1 LGNSGRG
8 GDLSSQEGQTI
19 SVVREAGTVSA
30 ATINPG
36 AELAAGTAAI
46 DIPQLLRALKPF
58 RFADDRRGL
67 MELVVTVTPLV
78 VLWIATMLLVRAGF
92 WAGLLLAIPAGAFL
106 LRLFIIQHDCGH
118 GSFFRKRTANMWVGR
133 VIGVLTLTP
142 YEFWRRSHA
151 QHHARTGN
159 LDRRGLGD
167 VDTLTVAEYRLLS
180 PAARWR
186 YRVYRHPLVLFGL
199 GPAVQFLIRHRLPFG
214 ITTGGVRPWMSVA
227 TTNAAIAVFCV
238 AVAWYFGLAAFLL
251 VHLPITLIAATLGV
265 WLFYIQ
271 HQFEHTVWEEG
282 RDWSFAEAALYG
294 SSHYELPAVLR
305 WFSAN
310 IGVHHVHHLCST
322 IPSYRMQSVLRAFPE
337 LKGISRLSF
346 RQSLG
351 ATRLALWDE
360 GSRRLISFKEA
371 RAA

>member
-1 LGNSGRG
+1 
-8 GDLSSQEGQTI
+8 
-19 SVVREAGTVSA
+19 
-30 ATINPG
+30 
-36 AELAAGTAAI
+36 
-46 DIPQLLRALKPF
+46 LKPF

-67 MELVVTVTPLV
+67 IELAVTVIPLV
-78 VLWIATMLLVRAGF
+78 LLWAATMLLVRAGF

-118 GSFFRKRTANMWVGR
+118 GSFFRQRTANTWVGR

-159 LDRRGLGD
+159 LDKRGLGD
-167 VDTLTVAEYRLLS
+167 VDTLTLAEYRALT
-180 PAARWR
+180 PMARWR
-186 YRVYRHPLVLFGL
+186 YRVYRHPLILFGL
-199 GPAVQFLIRHRLPFG
+199 GPAIQFLVRHRVPIG
-214 ITTGGVRPWMSVA
+214 ITTGGLRPWMSVA
-227 TTNAAIAVFCV
+227 TTNLAIAAMCI
-238 AVAWYFGLAAFLL
+238 ACAWAFGLGHFLI
-251 VHLPITLIAATLGV
+251 VHLPITLVAATLGV

-271 HQFEHTVWEEG
+271 HQFEHTVWEDGPE
-282 RDWSFAEAALYG
+282 WSFAEAALYG
-294 SSHYELPAVLR
+294 SSHYELPPVLR

-337 LKGISRLSF
+337 LRSVSRLGL